1 MRPIGEIPRRLA
13 ILGERG
19 LAQHHAIALL
29 ADDVG
34 VILGDAHSAGMG
46 AAVRIAIGV
55 HDQVEVQIG
64 VRTTHLDGSLCQIL
78 DDARDLLL
86 VDLGDDLEP
95 CIGITRDVARR
106 GRRVDALEPA
116 GVGHDHALGVLDDA
130 AAHLELQAIGDPAC
144 KIAGARGGECDGDGL
159 GAAKGADKLTPQDV
173 EIGVVGAAIHGPSS
187 RCRARLC
194 ARLEETVALE

>member
-1 MRPIGEIPRRLA
+1 
-13 ILGERG
+13 
-19 LAQHHAIALL
+19 
-29 ADDVG
+29 
-34 VILGDAHSAGMG
+34 MG
-46 AAVRIAIGV
+46 AAIRIAIGV

-95 CIGITRDVARR
+95 CIGITRDDARC
-106 GRRVDALEPA
+106 GRRLDALEPA

-144 KIAGARGGECDGDGL
+144 KIAGARGGERDGNGL
-159 GAAKGADKLTPQDV
+159 GAAHRGDQLLLENRDVGAVAAIGFFHAKANLPDRVRQDV
-173 EIGVVGAAIHGPSS
+173 PGCDRGRSFCHIWIM
-187 RCRARLC
+187 
-194 ARLEETVALE
+194 